1 MQPRLS
7 RDYGDAGM
15 AGVGH
20 PLGPARV
27 LPQAYAM
34 ASNLVGAVAV
44 VTFAIML
51 FGAVPA
57 ARQGVA
63 YAAAAASD
71 RELAS
76 IHILRLLAIGTIIKY
91 LQRQRRCTSWSGGPC
106 RNFLFA
112 ASAIAVAL
120 WAGQG
125 ILSREFLIGWH
136 TIGFLV
142 FFGAG
147 ISMFLFHALTVSS
160 LPCSSRRLHRFQV
173 PDDPGSE
180 LHGSFIH
187 AGARLCPCEA
197 DRRGLTSL
205 TCWADRRSSSA
216 GPPSRPARSPG
227 LANRQRSSERQPQ
240 PMHSVRPAFSRS
252 SSAMRSSIR
261 ADHWR
266 ERRPVP
272 PARRPPGGASR
283 ARRRSLRA
291 KVRCAART
299 R

>member
-1 MQPRLS
+1 MDLLLASSHRCHEFWS
-7 RDYGDAGM
+7 CNHGCRADYGDAGM

-91 LQRQRRCTSWSGGPC
+91 SSASAAALLGLGVLAGFPFCS
-106 RNFLFA
+106 

-136 TIGFLV
+136 TITLV
-142 FFGAG
+142 FFAG
-147 ISMFLFHALTVSS
+147 ISMFLSMPSPLRLYHA
-160 LPCSSRRLHRFQV
+160 V
-173 PDDPGSE
+173 PDASIVFRFPMILAPNFTVPLFMLAHVFALVKLIE
-180 LHGSFIH
+180 
-187 AGARLCPCEA
+187 
-197 DRRGLTSL
+197 RGWTSL

-216 GPPSRPARSPG
+216 GPPSRQRGRRGWRTGSARAKG
-227 LANRQRSSERQPQ
+227 
-240 PMHSVRPAFSRS
+240 SRS
-252 SSAMRSSIR
+252 RCIR
-261 ADHWR
+261 
-266 ERRPVP
+266 
-272 PARRPPGGASR
+272 
-283 ARRRSLRA
+283 
-291 KVRCAART
+291 
-299 R
+299 